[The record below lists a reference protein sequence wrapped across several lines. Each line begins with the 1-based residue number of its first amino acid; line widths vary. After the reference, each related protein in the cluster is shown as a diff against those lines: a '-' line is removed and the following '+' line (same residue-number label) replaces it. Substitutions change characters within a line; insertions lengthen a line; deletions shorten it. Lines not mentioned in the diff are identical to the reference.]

1 MLLYLWSHK
10 SGGTHKR
17 REKVLMHL
25 QRLQL
30 LAQIQKVTREFK
42 AKKNS
47 DEENAN

>member
-25 QRLQL
+25 QSLQ